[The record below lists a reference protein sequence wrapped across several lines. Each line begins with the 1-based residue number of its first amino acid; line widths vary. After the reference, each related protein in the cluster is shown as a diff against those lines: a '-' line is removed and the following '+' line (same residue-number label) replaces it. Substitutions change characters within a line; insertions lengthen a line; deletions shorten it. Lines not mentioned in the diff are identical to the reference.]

1 MWHFAQSATLLL
13 LSLAGI
19 YTALEGEIPK
29 RRDLIFLS
37 PPAAS
42 LAADR
47 VSDLE

>member
-1 MWHFAQSATLLL
+1 MELQFQDQFFPS
-13 LSLAGI
+13 LSLTGI
-19 YTALEGEIPK
+19 YTALEGELPK